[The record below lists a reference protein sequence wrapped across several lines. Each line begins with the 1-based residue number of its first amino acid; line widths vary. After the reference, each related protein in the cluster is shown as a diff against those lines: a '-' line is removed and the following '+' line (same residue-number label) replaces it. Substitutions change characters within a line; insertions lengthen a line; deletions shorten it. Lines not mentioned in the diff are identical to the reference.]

1 MTGDRSNPL
10 DPLAGS
16 AVPEMDAATRDR
28 LEAGLRVQHASRH
41 PAPGGRRI
49 PRRVVVGPV
58 VALVLI
64 VATIVFVA
72 RDESAVAA
80 LEVRDAVNVTIT
92 LPGGDVVTDP
102 ADGFALTD
110 GALVVVGADGRV
122 TIDDV
127 TLGAGT
133 TVTVRDGRLVSD
145 VVATT
150 TIDRPERTDRPADVD
165 DRDTEPDR
173 PPGEVT
179 TTTTTASAPP
189 RPTEAPVDTTPVRP
203 TPTDAPPPEPT
214 RPPADPAPTDR
225 PGEVDPGTD
234 VAVALRVDRR
244 DGGVRVTW
252 NAEGVADTG
261 WRVVVVRT
269 IDGSEPLRA
278 GDGTVIGEGERGEVT
293 DERRDLPGDV
303 ETLRYRVIILD
314 DGDGV
319 VARSAVQTLM
329 LD

>member
-1 MTGDRSNPL
+1 MTEDRPNPL
-10 DPLAGS
+10 GPLADS
-16 AVPEMDAATRDR
+16 AVPEMSAATRDR
-28 LEAGLRVQHASRH
+28 LEAGLRVRHAARR

-49 PRRVVVGPV
+49 PRLVVIGPV
-58 VALVLI
+58 VALVLV

-92 LPGGDVVTDP
+92 LPDGEVVTDP

-110 GALVVVGADGRV
+110 GAVVVVGADGRV

-127 TLGAGT
+127 TLVAGT
-133 TVTVRDGRLVSD
+133 TVSVRDGRLVTD

-150 TIDRPERTDRPADVD
+150 TIDRSDQTA
-165 DRDTEPDR
+165 DRDTDPD
-173 PPGEVT
+173 PAPGEVT
-179 TTTTTASAPP
+179 TTTTRASAPP
-189 RPTEAPVDTTPVRP
+189 RPTEPPIDSTPARP
-203 TPTDAPPPEPT
+203 ATTDAPPPSEPA
-214 RPPADPAPTDR
+214 RPPSDSDPPDRPREADPETA
-225 PGEVDPGTD
+225 

-252 NAEGVADTG
+252 STEGVGDTN

-269 IDGSEPLRA
+269 TDGSEPIEA
-278 GDGTVIGEGERGEVT
+278 ADGTVIGEGERGEVT
-293 DERRDLPGDV
+293 DARRDLPGDV
-303 ETLRYRVIILD
+303 QTLRYRVIILD
-314 DGDGV
+314 EGDGV
-319 VARSAVQTLM
+319 VARSAVQTLA